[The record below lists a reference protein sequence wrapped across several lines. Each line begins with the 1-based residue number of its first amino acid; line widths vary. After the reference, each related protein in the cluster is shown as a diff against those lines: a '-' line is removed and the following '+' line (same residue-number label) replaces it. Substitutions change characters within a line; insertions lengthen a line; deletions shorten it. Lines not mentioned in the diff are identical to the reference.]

1 MSDLYEDIIIG
12 NQSAFKE
19 PNTIIFS
26 CLPGTEVMRLDLTG
40 MTYKG
45 QRIEDGG
52 EAYRAFIETMRVLT
66 FGAGLRSEVLK
77 GDEK

>member
-12 NQSAFKE
+12 NQSAFKK

-26 CLPGTEVMRLDLTG
+26 CLPGTEIMRLDLTG

-52 EAYRAFIETMRVLT
+52 EAYRAFMETMRVLK
-66 FGAGLRSEVLK
+66 GRHNCHQLDK
-77 GDEK
+77 GDE